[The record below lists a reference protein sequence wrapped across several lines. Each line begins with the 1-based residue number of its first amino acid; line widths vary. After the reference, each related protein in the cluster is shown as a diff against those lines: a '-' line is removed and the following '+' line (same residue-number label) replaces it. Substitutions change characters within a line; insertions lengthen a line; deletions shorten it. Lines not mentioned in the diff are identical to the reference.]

1 MENEQLLQRLEWL
14 EEERRKDKT
23 AIAMLQ
29 ERLNALEAL
38 QPNLAQ
44 QIKDLSA
51 ENARLSSAMGR
62 FEQIDATI
70 AQLRIEFTR
79 SLETTERQ
87 RNDRDREAEKTRLAD
102 LEMLN
107 KAIGE
112 VRKGLEPISEL
123 RRGLQARVE
132 EDFRLARLIEETSQ
146 KVLQTRRSDDEYRHA
161 QKLLEENQ
169 RQDNKRIT
177 DLTGEVAALRK
188 RIEEQRGKVDLVSD
202 AQRRIETRISD
213 FQAADTERRQ
223 AIASFIEKQTMG
235 IVERERTWKEWQ
247 TRFEE
252 IERTSTNIDAQ
263 LQALDATQRAVKR
276 AQEAFEEI
284 TQRFERRINE
294 ITEMQRLVEERF
306 RQEWVA
312 FKADD
317 QKRWANYSLT
327 QEEQQ
332 REVTRQ
338 FEKLTERLLP
348 IEDMLQQLKER
359 LTQLT
364 EDTSK
369 RLQSLLTL
377 NRQWVEN
384 FEQTF
389 RRS

>member
-1 MENEQLLQRLEWL
+1 MENEQLIQRLEWL

-29 ERLNALEAL
+29 ERLSALEAL
-38 QPNLAQ
+38 QPGLAQ
-44 QIKDLSA
+44 QVKDLST
-51 ENARLSSAMGR
+51 ENTRLATAMGR
-62 FEQIDATI
+62 FEQIDASI

-79 SLETTERQ
+79 SLETAERQ
-87 RNDRDREAEKTRLAD
+87 RNDRDRETEKTRLAD

-112 VRKGLEPISEL
+112 VRKGLDPISEL

-146 KVLQTRRSDDEYRHA
+146 KVLQTRRSDDEYRHT

-177 DLTGEVAALRK
+177 DLLGEVAALRK
-188 RIEEQRGKVDLVSD
+188 RIEEQRGKVDLVGD
-202 AQRRIETRISD
+202 AQRRLETRISD
-213 FQAADTERRQ
+213 FQAADSERRQ
-223 AIASFIEKQTMG
+223 VITTFVDKQNMLS
-235 IVERERTWKEWQ
+235 VERDRTWKEWQ

-252 IERTSTNIDAQ
+252 IERTSTNIDTQ
-263 LQALDATQRAVKR
+263 LQALDATQRAIKR

-294 ITEMQRLVEERF
+294 ITEMQRLVEDRF

-317 QKRWANYSLT
+317 QKRWANYSLA

-332 REVTRQ
+332 REVSRQ
-338 FEKLTERLLP
+338 FEKLNERILPLEDLL
-348 IEDMLQQLKER
+348 QSLKER
-359 LTQLT
+359 LIQVN
-364 EDTSK
+364 EETSK
-369 RLQSLLTL
+369 RLQALLAL
-377 NRQWVEN
+377 SRQWVEN
-384 FEQTF
+384 YEQTF